1 MMNMLEKYNEDR
13 EVASRKIDARYQVAT
28 NYFDAQGAWARE
40 AFQILKGAGY
50 NPNAI
55 NKALAELFDNG
66 KGEINRFHEIVREVG
81 E

>member
-13 EVASRKIDARYQVAT
+13 EVASRKIVACYQVAT
-28 NYFDAQGAWARE
+28 NYYDAQGAWGSE

-50 NPNAI
+50 NPDAI
-55 NKALAELFDNG
+55 NKALAELYDNG
-66 KGEINRFHEIVREVG
+66 KGALNRFSEIVREVG

>member
-1 MMNMLEKYNEDR
+1 MMNMLEKHNEDR
-13 EVASRKIDARYQVAT
+13 EVASRKIEACYQVAT
-28 NYFDAQGAWARE
+28 NYYDAQGAWGSE

-50 NPNAI
+50 NPDAI

-66 KGEINRFHEIVREVG
+66 RGALNRFSEIVREVG